1 VSNVAHLPA
10 RGGAPSDAALVVAAR
25 AGEVWAR
32 EALFRRHAVAANRLA
47 LRLLGRDH
55 EVEDVVQDAYV
66 IVLGGLDR
74 LQDPQAFGSFLAGV
88 IVRRV
93 RRVIW
98 RRRLAR
104 RLGLIPGAE
113 PIDLGVLL
121 APDAPADV
129 VAELRSIYAVVD
141 ELPADERVALLL
153 RRVEGVPLEEVAR
166 LCNCS
171 TATAKRR
178 IAAAEQRLRRAGAA
192 GDSPASAKGGKKR
205 VA

>member
-1 VSNVAHLPA
+1 
-10 RGGAPSDAALVVAAR
+10 
-25 AGEVWAR
+25 
-32 EALFRRHAVAANRLA
+32 
-47 LRLLGRDH
+47 
-55 EVEDVVQDAYV
+55 VEDVVQDAYV

-104 RLGLIPGAE
+104 RLGLIAGAE
-113 PIDLGVLL
+113 PIDLAALL
-121 APDAPADV
+121 SPDAPADV
-129 VAELRSIYAVVD
+129 VAELRRIYAVVD
-141 ELPADERVALLL
+141 ELPANERVALLL
-153 RRVEGVPLEEVAR
+153 RRVEGVPLEEVAQ

-178 IAAAEQRLRRAGAA
+178 IAAAEQKLRRAEAA
-192 GDSPASAKGGKKR
+192 GDPASSAKAGKKR